1 MSIKAQQ
8 KIRESI
14 ANGSLQ
20 FPMIF
25 VDDKGRDSEIWE
37 ISAVSGMVKNKS
49 IPTEIT
55 LIQHVL
61 KSNES
66 FQHTYK
72 LIKND

>member
-1 MSIKAQQ
+1 MSKKAQQ

-25 VDDKGRDSEIWE
+25 FDDKGRDSEIWE
-37 ISAVSGMVKNKS
+37 TSAVSGMVKNKG
-49 IPTEIT
+49 IPTEIR

-66 FQHTYK
+66 FEHTYK
-72 LIKND
+72 LVKNE

>member
-8 KIRESI
+8 KLLESI
-14 ANGSLQ
+14 ENGSLQ

-25 VDDKGRDSEIWE
+25 VDDKGRDSEILE
-37 ISAVSGMVKNKS
+37 ISAVSDIVKNKG

-61 KSNES
+61 QSNES

-72 LIKND
+72 LVKNE